1 MQDLEAPLSGVVDTD
16 KPRGWPRLQATIS
29 IFGCT
34 VAGGLVA
41 LPDAFQEVSLLA
53 GCVLVVIG
61 GMTTALSIHALAILS
76 EHTNTSSYGGIAT
89 AFFGPAFGAFID
101 FSISLLL
108 VGVISGSVI
117 VLKDY
122 FAELW
127 VDTVPPSCAATCQL
141 RTTLSTAGT
150 ALVVLL
156 PLSLP
161 RRIGVMAYAS
171 AISITAFAFIVGVLV
186 VFGAGRLAN
195 GTARAGVW
203 MKPATALQLGEC
215 FRVIVYATAC
225 QMQVPAVFAGAKPP
239 RDDAGAASAV
249 ASVQAGSRRAPSAV
263 ARFVPVA
270 AGAVLG
276 MVVLFSLTAIF
287 GVLAFGVPVKD
298 NVLVTLKEQQPTM
311 GGVAYLCL
319 SAAVALAC
327 PLLVHPTRDG
337 IISLVAELRARVGG
351 RARVQVDPP
360 PLALHVGITVGV
372 IALSTTI
379 ALTFS
384 EIMVL
389 FGFLGAFALCPLA
402 FLFPAACLLRLPWT
416 PPAGASS
423 AELLAVAAADG
434 PPSSARAR
442 PRGEAI
448 AIAVWLLAVGLATI
462 GITIASY
469 ATGSK

>member
-41 LPDAFQEVSLLA
+41 LPDAFQEVGLLA
-53 GCVLVVIG
+53 GCVLVVMG

-76 EHTNTSSYGGIAT
+76 EHTNTSSYGGIAS
-89 AFFGPAFGAFID
+89 AFFGPAFGAFVD
-101 FSISLLL
+101 FSTACPRRRHI
-108 VGVISGSVI
+108 GSII
-117 VLKDY
+117 VLRDY
-122 FAELW
+122 L
-127 VDTVPPSCAATCQL
+127 PSCAATCQL
-141 RTTLSTAGT
+141 RTTLSTAAT

-203 MKPATALQLGEC
+203 TKPATALQLGEC

-239 RDDAGAASAV
+239 RDDGGAASAV

-276 MVVLFSLTAIF
+276 MVSLFSLTAIF

-360 PLALHVGITVGV
+360 PAPRRHHRRYYRAVDDDR
-372 IALSTTI
+372 AH
-379 ALTFS
+379 
-384 EIMVL
+384 
-389 FGFLGAFALCPLA
+389 
-402 FLFPAACLLRLPWT
+402 LLRDYGAVRLPARSPSVPWPSSSP
-416 PPAGASS
+416 PPACSS
-423 AELLAVAAADG
+423 VDAAG
-434 PPSSARAR
+434 RRRRPSSSPSRPPTGRRRRRAC

-469 ATGSK
+469 ANPK

>member
-1 MQDLEAPLSGVVDTD
+1 MRPLGRPTRQRHAGPRAPLGVVDTD

-41 LPDAFQEVSLLA
+41 LPDAFQEVGLLA

-76 EHTNTSSYGGIAT
+76 EHTNTSSYGGIAA
-89 AFFGPAFGAFID
+89 AFFGPAFGAFVD

-108 VGVISGSVI
+108 VGVISGSII

-186 VFGAGRLAN
+186 VFGARRLAD

-203 MKPATALQLGEC
+203 TKPTTALQLGEC

-225 QMQVPAVFAGAKPP
+225 QMQVPPSSPAPSRRATTTA
-239 RDDAGAASAV
+239 RQLLV
-249 ASVQAGSRRAPSAV
+249 ASVQAGSRRAE
-263 ARFVPVA
+263 RGGGFVPVA
-270 AGAVLG
+270 
-276 MVVLFSLTAIF
+276 
-287 GVLAFGVPVKD
+287 
-298 NVLVTLKEQQPTM
+298 
-311 GGVAYLCL
+311 
-319 SAAVALAC
+319 
-327 PLLVHPTRDG
+327 
-337 IISLVAELRARVGG
+337 RAPSPGWSFCSR
-351 RARVQVDPP
+351 
-360 PLALHVGITVGV
+360 
-372 IALSTTI
+372 S
-379 ALTFS
+379 
-384 EIMVL
+384 
-389 FGFLGAFALCPLA
+389 
-402 FLFPAACLLRLPWT
+402 
-416 PPAGASS
+416 
-423 AELLAVAAADG
+423 
-434 PPSSARAR
+434 PPSSEFWPSESQSRTTCSSR
-442 PRGEAI
+442 
-448 AIAVWLLAVGLATI
+448 
-462 GITIASY
+462 
-469 ATGSK
+469 